1 MEALWRL
8 GIFLGVFAVMAVWE
22 VWRPRRQL
30 VQPKLQRWGVNLTLT
45 VLDTFVVRVTVGAIA
60 VSAAVLAEQRQ
71 WGILHLLQ
79 VPGWVNVLSSFLVL
93 DFAIYL
99 QHVLFH
105 ALPLFWRLHRVHHTD
120 LDFDVTTGVRFHP
133 IEILVSMLYKAA
145 LVLVLGAAPGAVLT
159 FEIILNACSQFNH
172 SNIQLSERLDR
183 LLRLLLITPDVHR
196 VHHSVLAVE
205 TDSNFGFSVPFWDRL
220 CGTYRAQPASPHASM
235 SLGLENYR
243 DPNALSLVKLLLLP
257 FKRA

>member
-1 MEALWRL
+1 METLWRL

-30 VQPKLQRWGVNLTLT
+30 AQPKSQRWGVNLTLT

-79 VPGWVNVLSSFLVL
+79 VPGWVNALGSLIVL

-133 IEILVSMLYKAA
+133 MEILLSMLYKAA
-145 LVLVLGAAPGAVLT
+145 LVLVLGAAPGAVIT

-196 VHHSVLAVE
+196 VHHSVIAAE

-235 SLGLENYR
+235 SIGLENYR
-243 DPNALSLVKLLLLP
+243 DPKALSLVKLLLLP
-257 FKRA
+257 FKPA